1 MEDDLILEV
10 KNLCQ
15 YFPIENGLF
24 KRKRKMIKAVDGIS
38 LNLHKGEVLGIVG
51 ESGCGKSTLI
61 RSIAQ
66 LYTPLSGEVLLHGI
80 DLCKADNRTLL
91 KERRNMQM
99 VFQSSFSSLDPKMTV
114 ESIISEPMR
123 IYNRRGMLDHN
134 WTKEEIASRVI
145 MLLERTGMDRS
156 YMTRYPHELS
166 GGQRQRVA
174 IARALMLNPEI
185 ILADEI
191 LSALDVSTASQILK
205 LITSLKEEMKIAF
218 ILICHDL
225 NAVRQ
230 VASRVIVMYLG
241 RIMEEAEVKDIFENP
256 RHPYTRA
263 LLASAPSA
271 DFKKRWKKP
280 LPLDKD
286 ISSIWEETHGCPFYS
301 RCPDRMAHCKNHIP
315 QMRKTDSSHSYA
327 CFI

>member
-38 LNLHKGEVLGIVG
+38 LNLHKGEILGIVG

-80 DLCKADNRTLL
+80 DLCKADDRTLL

-99 VFQSSFSSLDPKMTV
+99 VFQSSFSSLNPKMTI

-218 ILICHDL
+218 ILISHDL
-225 NAVRQ
+225 NAIRQ

-241 RIMEEAEVKDIFENP
+241 RIMEEADVKDIFENP

-271 DFKKRWKKP
+271 DFKRRWKTP
-280 LPLDKD
+280 LTLDKD

-301 RCPDRMAHCKNHIP
+301 RCPDRMNHCRNHIP
-315 QMRKTDSSHSYA
+315 QMRKTDPSHSYA

>member
-80 DLCKADNRTLL
+80 DLCKADDRTLL
-91 KERRNMQM
+91 NERRNMQM
-99 VFQSSFSSLDPKMTV
+99 VFQSSFSSLDLKMTV

-145 MLLERTGMDRS
+145 MLLERTGMSKS

-241 RIMEEAEVKDIFENP
+241 RIMEEADVKDIFENP

-263 LLASAPSA
+263 LLSSAPSA

>member
-66 LYTPLSGEVLLHGI
+66 LYTPISGEVLLHGI

-145 MLLERTGMDRS
+145 MLLERTGMSRS

-225 NAVRQ
+225 NAIRK

-241 RIMEEAEVKDIFENP
+241 RIMEEADVKDIFENP
-256 RHPYTRA
+256 SHPYTRA
-263 LLASAPSA
+263 LLSSAPSA
-271 DFKKRWKKP
+271 DFKRRWKTP
-280 LPLDKD
+280 LILDKD
-286 ISSIWEETHGCPFYS
+286 ISSSWEGTQGCPFYS
-301 RCPDRMAHCKNHIP
+301 RCLDRMVHCKNHIP
-315 QMRKTDSSHSYA
+315 QMRKIDSSHSYA

>member
-15 YFPIENGLF
+15 YFPMENGLF

-80 DLCKADNRTLL
+80 DLCKEDNRTLL

-145 MLLERTGMDRS
+145 MLLERTGMSRS

-241 RIMEEAEVKDIFENP
+241 RIMEEADVKDIFENP

-263 LLASAPSA
+263 LLSSAPSA
-271 DFKKRWKKP
+271 DFKKRWKTP
-280 LPLDKD
+280 LTLDKD
-286 ISSIWEETHGCPFYS
+286 ISSIWEETQGCPFYS
-301 RCPDRMAHCKNHIP
+301 RCPDRMNHCRNHIP
-315 QMRKTDSSHSYA
+315 KMRKTDSSHSYA

>member
-38 LNLHKGEVLGIVG
+38 LNLHKGEILGIVG

-80 DLCKADNRTLL
+80 DLCKADERTLL

-114 ESIISEPMR
+114 ESIISEPMI

-145 MLLERTGMDRS
+145 MLLERTGMSRA

-191 LSALDVSTASQILK
+191 LSALDVYTASQILK
-205 LITSLKEEMKIAF
+205 LITSLKEEMEIAF

-225 NAVRQ
+225 NAIRQ

-241 RIMEEAEVKDIFENP
+241 RIMEEADVKDIFENP
-256 RHPYTRA
+256 HHPYTRA

-280 LPLDKD
+280 LTLDKD
-286 ISSIWEETHGCPFYS
+286 ISSSWEETQGCSFYS
-301 RCPDRMAHCKNHIP
+301 RCPDRMDHCKNHIP
-315 QMRKTDSSHSYA
+315 QMRETDTSHSYA

>member
-80 DLCKADNRTLL
+80 DLCKADDRTLL

-99 VFQSSFSSLDPKMTV
+99 VFQSSFSSLDLKMTV

-145 MLLERTGMDRS
+145 MLLERTGMSRS

-301 RCPDRMAHCKNHIP
+301 RCPDRMNHCRNHIP

>member
-80 DLCKADNRTLL
+80 DLCKADDRTLL

-99 VFQSSFSSLDPKMTV
+99 VFQSSFSSLDLKMTV

-145 MLLERTGMDRS
+145 MLLERTGMSRS

>member
-38 LNLHKGEVLGIVG
+38 LNLHKGEALGIVG

-80 DLCKADNRTLL
+80 DLCKADDKTLL

-99 VFQSSFSSLDPKMTV
+99 VFQSSFSSLNPKMTI

-134 WTKEEIASRVI
+134 WTKEEIASRAI

-205 LITSLKEEMKIAF
+205 LITNLKEEMKIAF
-218 ILICHDL
+218 ILISHDL
-225 NAVRQ
+225 NAIRQ

-241 RIMEEAEVKDIFENP
+241 RIMEEADVKDIFENP

-271 DFKKRWKKP
+271 DFKRRWKTP

-301 RCPDRMAHCKNHIP
+301 RCPDRMNHCRNHIP
-315 QMRKTDSSHSYA
+315 QMRKTDPSHSYA

>member
-15 YFPIENGLF
+15 YFPMENGLF
-24 KRKRKMIKAVDGIS
+24 KRKRKIIKAVDGIS
-38 LNLHKGEVLGIVG
+38 LDLHKGEILGIVG

-80 DLCKADNRTLL
+80 DLCKADDRTLL

-134 WTKEEIASRVI
+134 WTKEEIASCVI

-225 NAVRQ
+225 NAIRK

-241 RIMEEAEVKDIFENP
+241 RIMEVADVKDIFENP
-256 RHPYTRA
+256 HHPYTRA
-263 LLASAPSA
+263 LLSSSLSA
-271 DFKKRWKKP
+271 DFKRRWKTP
-280 LPLDKD
+280 LILDKD
-286 ISSIWEETHGCPFYS
+286 ISSGREGTQGCPFYS

>member
-145 MLLERTGMDRS
+145 MLLERTGMSRS

>member
-80 DLCKADNRTLL
+80 DLCKADDRTLL

-99 VFQSSFSSLDPKMTV
+99 VFQSSFSSLDLKMTV

-145 MLLERTGMDRS
+145 MLLERTGMSRS

-225 NAVRQ
+225 NAIRQ

-301 RCPDRMAHCKNHIP
+301 RCPDRMNHCRNHIP

>member
-1 MEDDLILEV
+1 M
-10 KNLCQ
+10 
-15 YFPIENGLF
+15 
-24 KRKRKMIKAVDGIS
+24 KAY
-38 LNLHKGEVLGIVG
+38 E
-51 ESGCGKSTLI
+51 
-61 RSIAQ
+61 R
-66 LYTPLSGEVLLHGI
+66 
-80 DLCKADNRTLL
+80 LL
-91 KERRNMQM
+91 KYVVVRTPSDENSET
-99 VFQSSFSSLDPKMTV
+99 VPSSQCQFD
-114 ESIISEPMR
+114 
-123 IYNRRGMLDHN
+123 
-134 WTKEEIASRVI
+134 
-145 MLLERTGMDRS
+145 
-156 YMTRYPHELS
+156 
-166 GGQRQRVA
+166 
-174 IARALMLNPEI
+174 
-185 ILADEI
+185 LAKI
-191 LSALDVSTASQILK
+191 
-205 LITSLKEEMKIAF
+205 LKEEMKIAF

>member
-80 DLCKADNRTLL
+80 DLCKADDRTLL

-99 VFQSSFSSLDPKMTV
+99 VFQSSFSSLDLKMTV

-145 MLLERTGMDRS
+145 MLLERTGMSRS

-241 RIMEEAEVKDIFENP
+241 RIMEEADVKDIFENP

-263 LLASAPSA
+263 LLSSAPSA

-286 ISSIWEETHGCPFYS
+286 ISSIWEETQGCPFYS
-301 RCPDRMAHCKNHIP
+301 RCPDRMNHCRNHIP

>member
-66 LYTPLSGEVLLHGI
+66 LYTPISGEVLLHGI

-145 MLLERTGMDRS
+145 MLLERTGMSRS

-225 NAVRQ
+225 NAIRK

-241 RIMEEAEVKDIFENP
+241 RIMEEADVKDIFENP
-256 RHPYTRA
+256 SHPYTRA

>member
-1 MEDDLILEV
+1 
-10 KNLCQ
+10 
-15 YFPIENGLF
+15 
-24 KRKRKMIKAVDGIS
+24 
-38 LNLHKGEVLGIVG
+38 
-51 ESGCGKSTLI
+51 
-61 RSIAQ
+61 
-66 LYTPLSGEVLLHGI
+66 
-80 DLCKADNRTLL
+80 
-91 KERRNMQM
+91 MQM
-99 VFQSSFSSLDPKMTV
+99 VFQSSFSSLDLKMTV